1 PRPSA
6 QPRHGRA
13 LCIGRYVRRSIVLP
27 AAQRGADQQ
36 SQPLI
41 ETFMNR
47 LSSRHGKRRT
57 AFRIAVRHCATMF
70 THPRRPH
77 VSREMIA
84 FEYGGDLWVVPRAG
98 GNARRLTSTP
108 SAESDPRFSPD
119 GSMI

>member
-77 VSREMIA
+77 VAAVILLLLPLATASAQGTRFLRRPTVSREMIA
-84 FEYGGDLWVVPRAG
+84 FEYG
-98 GNARRLTSTP
+98 
-108 SAESDPRFSPD
+108 
-119 GSMI
+119 